1 MSAVP
6 VARGGGHP
14 CSGLEA
20 AAFLMEALEI
30 IARGAVDE
38 EDEGQRTFGD
48 EVESAVIGGDA
59 DVEERVGKPD
69 LVFDG
74 GEVALLV
81 AGDSGGDGVERVE
94 ADVGFV
100 GAIVEVGG
108 VENVLGRDV
117 VLEAQ
122 EIVAGP
128 VFPGVGACGKKFDDG
143 EGVLKADGIGEPEA
157 AALDRAGKRE
167 TRIPVAEVDAFLD
180 VDARNWVG
188 GAEAPAVVAVV
199 IFEAEDVCAAVGIAC
214 TEIRG
219 LHFGSAGGVNVEA
232 RGELVVNR
240 IADLETIEEI
250 LRFAGASTGDVKIV
264 EIVLRDFRESGK
276 ALRED
281 VRAGNGDVANVA
293 GGESVALG
301 GVLRI
306 DLIGGGCDLDLLV
319 NFFGVIHGEV
329 EFVRAGLQSDGA
341 SGDEEEALFA
351 DFEFVLADGEI
362 FKGEAA
368 SAVGFSA
375 VDVGGGV
382 FEF

>member
-1 MSAVP
+1 M
-6 VARGGGHP
+6 
-14 CSGLEA
+14 
-20 AAFLMEALEI
+20 
-30 IARGAVDE
+30 
-38 EDEGQRTFGD
+38 
-48 EVESAVIGGDA
+48 
-59 DVEERVGKPD
+59 
-69 LVFDG
+69 VFYG

-81 AGDSGGDGVERVE
+81 AGDSGGDGIESVE

-108 VENVLGRDV
+108 VQNVLGRDV
-117 VLEAQ
+117 VLEAK

-128 VFPGVGACGKKFDDG
+128 VFPGVGFIGEAFDDD
-143 EGVLKADGIGEPEA
+143 EGVLKADGIGEPKA
-157 AALDRAGKRE
+157 AALDGTGKRE
-167 TRIPVAEVDAFLD
+167 ARIPVAEVDAFLD
-180 VDARNWVG
+180 VDAGNGVS
-188 GAEAPAVVAVV
+188 GAETPAVVAVGS
-199 IFEAEDVCAAVGIAC
+199 FEAENVCAGVGVAC
-214 TEIRG
+214 AEIRG
-219 LHFGSAGGVNVEA
+219 LDFGSAGGVNVEA
-232 RGELVVNR
+232 RGELIVDR
-240 IADLETIEEI
+240 IADFEAVEEI
-250 LRFAGASTGDVKIV
+250 LRFARASAGNVEIV
-264 EIVLRDFRESGK
+264 EMVLRDFREGGE

-306 DLIGGGCDLDLLV
+306 DLIGWGADLDLLV

-341 SGDEEEALFA
+341 SGDEKETLFA
-351 DFEFVLADGEI
+351 YFEFVIASGEI

-368 SAVGFSA
+368 GAVGFGA